1 MRIAGGPPLPSSS
14 GPAPEEVGLERAP
27 LEVLKGGDAKA
38 AEITRR
44 ELAEQVDVD
53 MKLIDSIEHGTAKV
67 PAALYPDF
75 ASVFG
80 IDAHEFA
87 KTCLMYE
94 NPSAYEV
101 LFGALPQELS
111 AAA

>member
-1 MRIAGGPPLPSSS
+1 MNTIKCVIEENRIQRLRPREGKWFH
-14 GPAPEEVGLERAP
+14 GLRQ
-27 LEVLKGGDAKA
+27 A
-38 AEITRR
+38 AQITRD
-44 ELAEQVDVD
+44 ELAEQVDIEIE
-53 MKLIDSIEHGTAKV
+53 LIDAIERGTAKV

-80 IDAHEFA
+80 IEAQDFA

-101 LFGALPQELS
+101 LFGALPQDLS

>member
-1 MRIAGGPPLPSSS
+1 MNTIKCVIEENRIQRLRPREGKWFH
-14 GPAPEEVGLERAP
+14 GLRE
-27 LEVLKGGDAKA
+27 A
-38 AEITRR
+38 AQVTRR
-44 ELAEQVDVD
+44 ELAEQVDVEIE
-53 MKLIDSIEHGTAKV
+53 LIDAIERGTAKV

-75 ASVFG
+75 ALVFG
-80 IDAHEFA
+80 IEAQDFA

>member
-1 MRIAGGPPLPSSS
+1 MNTIKCVIEESRIQRLRPREGKWFH
-14 GPAPEEVGLERAP
+14 GLRQ
-27 LEVLKGGDAKA
+27 A
-38 AEITRR
+38 AQITRD
-44 ELAEQVDVD
+44 ELAEQVDIEIE
-53 MKLIDSIEHGTAKV
+53 LIDAIERGTAKV

-80 IDAHEFA
+80 IEAQDFA

-111 AAA
+111 VAA

>member
-1 MRIAGGPPLPSSS
+1 MNTIKCVIEENRIQRLRPREGKWFH
-14 GPAPEEVGLERAP
+14 GLRA
-27 LEVLKGGDAKA
+27 E

-53 MKLIDSIEHGTAKV
+53 IELIDAIEQGTAKV

-75 ASVFG
+75 ALVFG
-80 IDAHEFA
+80 VKAQDFA

-101 LFGALPQELS
+101 LFGALPRELS
-111 AAA
+111 VAA

>member
-1 MRIAGGPPLPSSS
+1 MNTIKCVIDENRIQRLRPREGKWFY
-14 GPAPEEVGLERAP
+14 GLRQ
-27 LEVLKGGDAKA
+27 A

-44 ELAEQVDVD
+44 ELAEQVDAD
-53 MKLIDSIEHGTAKV
+53 MDLINAIERGTAEV

-75 ASVFG
+75 AAVFG
-80 IDAHEFA
+80 ISVHDFA

-94 NPSAYEV
+94 NPSAYEA
-101 LFGALPQELS
+101 LFGDLPQELS

>member
-1 MRIAGGPPLPSSS
+1 MNTIKCVIEENRIQRLRPREGKWFH
-14 GPAPEEVGLERAP
+14 GLRQ
-27 LEVLKGGDAKA
+27 A
-38 AEITRR
+38 AQITRD
-44 ELAEQVDVD
+44 ELAEQVDIEIE
-53 MKLIDSIEHGTAKV
+53 LIDAIERGTAKV

-80 IDAHEFA
+80 IEAQNFA

-111 AAA
+111 VAA

>member
-1 MRIAGGPPLPSSS
+1 MNTIKCVIDENRIQRFRPREGKWFH
-14 GPAPEEVGLERAP
+14 GLRHGAQ
-27 LEVLKGGDAKA
+27 V
-38 AEITRR
+38 TRR

-53 MKLIDSIEHGTAKV
+53 IDLIHAIERGSAEV

-75 ASVFG
+75 AVVFG
-80 IDAHEFA
+80 VTAHEFA

-101 LFGALPQELS
+101 LFGALPRELRE
-111 AAA
+111 AA

>member
-1 MRIAGGPPLPSSS
+1 MNTIKCMIEENRIQRLRPREGKWFR
-14 GPAPEEVGLERAP
+14 GLR
-27 LEVLKGGDAKA
+27 KA
-38 AEITRR
+38 AEITRH

-53 MKLIDSIEHGTAKV
+53 MELIDSIEHGTAKV

-75 ASVFG
+75 ALVFG
-80 IDAHEFA
+80 IDAQDFA

>member
-1 MRIAGGPPLPSSS
+1 MNTIKCVIEENRIQRLRPREGKWFH
-14 GPAPEEVGLERAP
+14 GLRH
-27 LEVLKGGDAKA
+27 A
-38 AEITRR
+38 AQVTRR
-44 ELAEQVDVD
+44 ELAEQVDVEIE
-53 MKLIDSIEHGTAKV
+53 LIDAIERGTAKV

-75 ASVFG
+75 ALVFG
-80 IDAHEFA
+80 IGAQDFA